1 VREKHYEPENK
12 EERMGRR
19 VVLVLAAVSVLA
31 TAWPVRAAENKK
43 FDYGASLRLREEYFE
58 NIWDFN
64 AKSATFQSVE
74 NYFRL
79 KASLW
84 GKWNF
89 TENISLFAKLTTE
102 PDIYMT
108 TGPNSPLS
116 KGKNVNDNE
125 GIFDNLYLDIKNVFG
140 LPVDLRVGRQD
151 FLFTYGEGFIIL
163 DGTPYD
169 GSRTTYFNA
178 ARLTWKINEKN
189 SLDLIYIS
197 DPDRDIYLPVINDL
211 GRQLNTSDE
220 RAYVIYG
227 KLKPLD
233 NFSLEPYYIYKIE
246 GSYTKNT
253 IYTPT
258 LGLHTFG
265 ARAVAS
271 WDTWKIRG
279 ELAGQNGEYTGGRD
293 REGLGGY
300 AYLTKSFPQALFKP
314 SLDVG
319 FAYLSGDDPTTAKN
333 EGWDPIFS
341 RWPWISELY
350 LFAYAVE
357 GGEPAYWTNT
367 QVYRAN
373 LSLALTQ
380 KVKLDL
386 AYNYLRAN
394 ENGPNPVFFGTGKE
408 RGHMPQCILNW
419 KLNKN
424 IDGHIW
430 VEYFVPGSYHAG
442 TDPSLMLRW
451 QCQLRWP

>member
-1 VREKHYEPENK
+1 
-12 EERMGRR
+12 MGRR

-189 SLDLIYIS
+189 SLDLI
-197 DPDRDIYLPVINDL
+197 
-211 GRQLNTSDE
+211 
-220 RAYVIYG
+220 
-227 KLKPLD
+227 
-233 NFSLEPYYIYKIE
+233 
-246 GSYTKNT
+246 
-253 IYTPT
+253 
-258 LGLHTFG
+258 
-265 ARAVAS
+265 
-271 WDTWKIRG
+271 
-279 ELAGQNGEYTGGRD
+279 
-293 REGLGGY
+293 
-300 AYLTKSFPQALFKP
+300 
-314 SLDVG
+314 
-319 FAYLSGDDPTTAKN
+319 
-333 EGWDPIFS
+333 
-341 RWPWISELY
+341 
-350 LFAYAVE
+350 
-357 GGEPAYWTNT
+357 
-367 QVYRAN
+367 
-373 LSLALTQ
+373 
-380 KVKLDL
+380 
-386 AYNYLRAN
+386 
-394 ENGPNPVFFGTGKE
+394 
-408 RGHMPQCILNW
+408 
-419 KLNKN
+419 
-424 IDGHIW
+424 
-430 VEYFVPGSYHAG
+430 
-442 TDPSLMLRW
+442 
-451 QCQLRWP
+451 